1 MSEQEKAFDPRIG
14 KHGVYTPTVCAGTG
28 QTVNGRHNTAIG
40 LGGGFYC
47 RVLNKWTGDRAAL
60 KLELQQV
67 IGQPRNE
74 SKRVMRGAVMTQ
86 TSEEQSND
94 E

>member
-1 MSEQEKAFDPRIG
+1 MSEQEKSFDPRIG

-47 RVLNKWTGDRAAL
+47 RVLNKWTGDRAGL
-60 KLELQQV
+60 KQELQQV
-67 IGQPRNE
+67 IAGHVPGG
-74 SKRVMRGAVMTQ
+74 KRALRGVVTTQ
-86 TSEEQSND
+86 TSEE
-94 E
+94 